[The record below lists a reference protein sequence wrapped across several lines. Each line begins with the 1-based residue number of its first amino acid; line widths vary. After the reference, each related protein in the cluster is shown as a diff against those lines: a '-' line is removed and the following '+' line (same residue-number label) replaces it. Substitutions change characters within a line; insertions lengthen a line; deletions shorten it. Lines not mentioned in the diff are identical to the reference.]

1 MKTLLSL
8 KTKRDVLLGLGI
20 FILVLL
26 TWLILTLTL
35 SSGTATSASVYYGS
49 NKDAIVTIDFVSKQ
63 VSIHYYQETG
73 TDQRYPYIDLSNQT
87 ITLLGDYEVNGI
99 RQVVVITYDLEKQS
113 VQITEEKSPYQVC
126 SKQGEITSG
135 ALICLPN
142 RVRVEFKNAEEDF
155 IL

>member
-1 MKTLLSL
+1 MTSRSL
-8 KTKRDVLLGLGI
+8 KTKRDLILGLGI
-20 FILVLL
+20 LILVLV

-35 SSGTATSASVYYGS
+35 SIGTATSASVYYGS
-49 NKDAIVTIDFVSKQ
+49 NKEAIVTIDFVSKN
-63 VSIHYYQETG
+63 VSIHYYQET
-73 TDQRYPYIDLSNQT
+73 TTEIRYPYVDLTNQT
-87 ITLLGDYEVNGI
+87 IILLGDFELNGI
-99 RQVVVITYDLEKQS
+99 RQEVVIAYDFEKQS
-113 VQITEEKSPYQVC
+113 VQITEEMSPYNVC